1 MVKATQAGRMGKR
14 LQCIYIST
22 FILQMGKLRS
32 KGDLDLPKIKG
43 KDLAGRGGG
52 IKNARP
58 KLLALDRFSVHLS
71 PCAIEAF
78 TKFI

>member
-1 MVKATQAGRMGKR
+1 MHLHQYFHSTDGETEVQRGSGFAKDQRKR
-14 LQCIYIST
+14 
-22 FILQMGKLRS
+22 FG
-32 KGDLDLPKIKG
+32 G
-43 KDLAGRGGG
+43 AGGG